1 MVNTAITHV
10 ITTLPDE
17 YIGYCA
23 KCNTIYQVPQFNAT
37 VMMPYGFSA
46 TENVA
51 FVTDKVPDQIFF
63 FPKSII
69 GAPHSVRMNCMKCG
83 HELIVYKNYHTGLIQ
98 TLVHDCHMFVTVTD
112 PTNKT
117 MEVLLD
123 PQTPDMFDHIWRLFE
138 QHGIKVTDTLS
149 PNKWRSKVLKFNES
163 DSAATCIHE
172 ISVSVRYIQSILH
185 DIATATDPKEITGND
200 RAIYSEIKAAE
211 KAYPTIFHYMRKNS
225 EHMINHAA
233 SVLMS

>member
-46 TENVA
+46 IENVA
-51 FVTDKVPDQIFF
+51 FATDKVPDQIFF

-69 GAPHSVRMNCMKCG
+69 GAPHSVRMNCMKCN
-83 HELIVYKNYHTGLIQ
+83 HELIVYKNYHPGLIR
-98 TLVHDCHMFVTVTD
+98 TLVHDCHMFVTVAD
-112 PTNKT
+112 PTSKT
-117 MEVLLD
+117 MEILLD

-138 QHGIKVTDTLS
+138 QHGIKVADTLS
-149 PNKWRSKVLKFNES
+149 PNKWRSKVLKFNEPDGAVNVMS
-163 DSAATCIHE
+163 D
-172 ISVSVRYIQSILH
+172 SVRYIQSILY
-185 DIATATDPKEITGND
+185 DIATATDPKEITGD
-200 RAIYSEIKAAE
+200 DIAIYNEIKTAE
-211 KAYPTIFHYMRKNS
+211 KAYPSIFHYMRKNS
-225 EHMINHAA
+225 EYMIIHAA

>member
-17 YIGYCA
+17 YIGYCV

-51 FVTDKVPDQIFF
+51 FATDKVPDQIFS
-63 FPKSII
+63 FPRSII
-69 GAPHSVRMNCMKCG
+69 GAPHNVRMNCMKCG

-98 TLVHDCHMFVTVTD
+98 TLVHDCHMFVTVAD
-112 PTNKT
+112 PANKT

-123 PQTPDMFDHIWRLFE
+123 PQTPNMFNHIWRLFE
-138 QHGIKVTDTLS
+138 QHGIEVDDTWS
-149 PNKWRSKVLKFNES
+149 PIKWHSKVRKFNEPDGAVNEMS
-163 DSAATCIHE
+163 D
-172 ISVSVRYIQSILH
+172 SVRYIQSILH
-185 DIATATDPKEITGND
+185 DIAIATDPKEITGDD

-225 EHMINHAA
+225 EHMINHAS